1 MISKREN
8 SKIGFSAVDNNRIEQ
23 LETEKQW
30 FKIELEK
37 AKETIKDNASANLRL
52 SNDL

>member
-8 SKIGFSAVDNNRIEQ
+8 SKIGFADSNRIEQ

-30 FKIELEK
+30 FKIELDK
-37 AKETIKDNASANLRL
+37 AKETIKDNTSANLRL
-52 SNDL
+52 CKDL